1 MFNDCSELSDIKPLE
16 NWNISKGVNFE
27 RMFTDCSKSLDKRPL
42 EKWKLLNKNI
52 KDDII

>member
-1 MFNDCSELSDIKPLE
+1 
-16 NWNISKGVNFE
+16 
-27 RMFTDCSKSLDKRPL
+27 MFTECSKSLDKRPL